1 MKKHIIPSLIA
12 AAVLSSTTAHAESI
26 YEVYKLAKQH
36 DPGLRAAAATYQAE
50 KEGVTV
56 TKGNLYPSISFNGN
70 LGYSNTD
77 SSSSNYNNT
86 SNSLSLDLSYP
97 IYSPALNYA
106 VDAVEISSESA
117 GISFTNSEEDLAL
130 TTLTEYF
137 DLLIAQSTLQTTEA
151 LVKSTASQLDRAKK
165 QYEVGLASITDLQDA
180 QAEYDS
186 VRVTELSARSSVSY
200 AQKALYQRTGQE
212 IKTIPQLSKD
222 YPISLDPNMTVD
234 SLIAKARIDN
244 KELQILNLSV
254 KSAENNI
261 NIQKA
266 NGRTPT
272 VSITGSLSRT
282 DNDYSSSAPSSM
294 NDGATNTSS
303 IGLGV
308 SIPLYSGGAINA
320 SVRQATA
327 QAMSTTEQRASSLQ
341 TIELNIRSLYLD
353 LQTAVAQIDAQQQLI
368 RSRTSALEATKAGY
382 DVGTRNLVELLDAQS
397 NLYDAQNTYEQYRY
411 NFVVK
416 KLNLLEATGDLTEDK
431 IKELDKWLVA
441 KN

>member
-12 AAVLSSTTAHAESI
+12 AAVLSSSAAHADSI

-36 DPGLRAAAATYQAE
+36 DPGLRAAAATYQAQ

-56 TKGNLYPSISFNGN
+56 TKGNLYPRISFSGN
-70 LGYSNTD
+70 LGYD
-77 SSSSNYNNT
+77 DLSSPSVDYDNT
-86 SNSLSLDLSYP
+86 SNTLALSLDYP

-106 VDAVEISSESA
+106 VDSVELSSQSA
-117 GISFTNSEEDLAL
+117 GISFSNAEEDLAL

-137 DLLIAQSTLQTTEA
+137 NLLIAQSTLQTTDA

-186 VRVTELSARSSVSY
+186 VRVTQLSARSSVSY
-200 AQKALYQRTGQE
+200 AQKALFQRTGQE

-222 YPISLDPNMTVD
+222 YPIRLDPNMTVD
-234 SLIAKARIDN
+234 SLITKARRDN
-244 KELQILNLSV
+244 KELRILNFTV
-254 KSAENNI
+254 ESAENNI

-272 VSITGSLSRT
+272 VSITGSLSRV
-282 DNDYSSSAPSSM
+282 DNNYTTASSSYV
-294 NDGATNTSS
+294 DGATNTSS
-303 IGLGV
+303 IALGV

-327 QAMSTTEQRASSLQ
+327 EAGAATEQRASSLQ
-341 TIELNIRSLYLD
+341 AIELNIRSLYLD
-353 LQTAVAQIDAQQQLI
+353 LQTAVAQIEAQQQLI

-397 NLYDAQNTYEQYRY
+397 NLYNAQNAYEQYRY
-411 NFVVK
+411 NFVLK
-416 KLNLLEATGDLTEDK
+416 KLSLLETTGDLTEDN
-431 IKELDKWLVA
+431 IKELDKWLIA

>member
-1 MKKHIIPSLIA
+1 MKKHIISSLIA

-36 DPGLRAAAATYQAE
+36 DPGLRAAAATYRAE
-50 KEGVTV
+50 NESVTV
-56 TKGNLYPSISFNGN
+56 TKGNLYPNISFSGN
-70 LGYSNTD
+70 LGYSKID
-77 SSSSNYNNT
+77 GPSSDYSNQ
-86 SNSLSLDLSYP
+86 SNGLSLDMNYP

-106 VDAVEISSESA
+106 VDAVELSYESA
-117 GISFTNSEEDLAL
+117 GISFDNTEEDLAL

-137 DLLIAQSTLQTTEA
+137 NLLIAQSTLQTTEA

-186 VRVTELSARSSVSY
+186 VRVTELSARSDVSY
-200 AQKALYQRTGQE
+200 AQKALFQRTGRE
-212 IKTIPQLSKD
+212 IQSIPQLSKD
-222 YPISLDPNMTVD
+222 YPILLDPTMTVD
-234 SLIAKARIDN
+234 SLIAKAHRDN
-244 KELQILNLSV
+244 KELRILNLSV
-254 KSAENNI
+254 ASAENNI

-282 DNDYSSSAPSSM
+282 DNDYRNAPTSLQ
-294 NDGATNTSS
+294 DGATNTSS
-303 IGLGV
+303 IGLAV
-308 SIPLYSGGAINA
+308 SIPLYDGGAIEAN
-320 SVRQATA
+320 VRQATA
-327 QAMSTTEQRASSLQ
+327 EAESTTEQRASSLQ
-341 TIELNIRSLYLD
+341 TIELNIRSLYLE
-353 LQTAVAQIDAQQQLI
+353 LQTAVAQIEAQQQLI
-368 RSRTSALEATKAGY
+368 RSRTSALEATTAGY

-397 NLYDAQNTYEQYRY
+397 NLFDAQNTYEQYRY

-416 KLNLLEATGDLTEDK
+416 KLSLLEATGDLTEDK
-431 IKELDKWLVA
+431 IKELDKWLIA

>member
-36 DPGLRAAAATYQAE
+36 DPGLRAAAATYRAE

-56 TKGNLYPSISFNGN
+56 TKGNLYPNISFSGN
-70 LGYSNTD
+70 LGYTNTD
-77 SSSSNYNNT
+77 ADSGSSDNDT
-86 SNSLSLDLSYP
+86 NSLALLLDYP
-97 IYSPALNYA
+97 IYSPVLSYG
-106 VDAVEISSESA
+106 VDAVELSYESA
-117 GISFTNSEEDLAL
+117 GISFNNAEEDLAL
-130 TTLTEYF
+130 STLTEYF
-137 DLLIAQSTLQTTEA
+137 DLLTAQSTLQTTEA
-151 LVKSTASQLDRAKK
+151 LVRSTASQLDRAKK

-186 VRVTELSARSSVSY
+186 VRVTELSARSKVSY

-212 IKTIPQLSKD
+212 IDNIPQLSKD
-222 YPISLDPNMTVD
+222 YPIRLDASMTVD
-234 SLIAKARIDN
+234 SLIAKAHRDN
-244 KELQILNLSV
+244 KELRILNLKV
-254 KSAENNI
+254 ASAENNI

-266 NGRTPT
+266 SGRTP
-272 VSITGSLSRT
+272 VVKITGELSRKDSDT
-282 DNDYSSSAPSSM
+282 SPANP
-294 NDGATNTSS
+294 NLDGVTNTSS
-303 IGLGV
+303 IALGV

-320 SVRQATA
+320 SVRQAVS
-327 QAMSTTEQRASSLQ
+327 QAESATETRASSLQ
-341 TIELNIRSLYLD
+341 TIELSIRSLYLD
-353 LQTAVAQIDAQQQLI
+353 LQTAVAQIEAQQQLI

-411 NFVVK
+411 NFVLK
-416 KLNLLEATGDLTEDK
+416 KLNLLEVTGDLTEDK

-441 KN
+441 KK